1 MPSWVQWINSRIE
14 KFYMLRSIWF
24 ANMDVMVD
32 NIRYLHD
39 DGDEHKQSDF
49 SDFAHKPN
57 ESQFGNK
64 SIHKCTKHDN
74 RYCNCTDTCS
84 DGYDDND
91 SDDPI
96 VNIDLIYDTKR
107 FFNEHIY
114 EFDELHNK
122 LAGQE
127 RCGEGHSYTE
137 GKRDSTWVRDCY
149 EHADAERWLQHA
161 TTTNARI
168 H

>member
-1 MPSWVQWINSRIE
+1 
-14 KFYMLRSIWF
+14 MLRSIWF
-24 ANMDVMVD
+24 ANMDIMVD

-57 ESQFGNK
+57 ESQFGDK

-96 VNIDLIYDTKR
+96 VNIDHIYDVKR

-122 LAGQE
+122 LIRQE
-127 RCGEGHSYTE
+127 GCSEGYTE
-137 GKRDSTWVRDCY
+137 GKRDCSWVRNSY
-149 EHADAERWLQHA
+149 EYGAIESRLQHA

>member
-57 ESQFGNK
+57 ESQFGDK

-96 VNIDLIYDTKR
+96 VNIDHIYDVKR

-122 LAGQE
+122 LIRQE
-127 RCGEGHSYTE
+127 GCSEGYTE
-137 GKRDSTWVRDCY
+137 GKRDCSWVRNSY
-149 EHADAERWLQHA
+149 EYGAIESRLQHA

>member
-57 ESQFGNK
+57 ESQFGDK

-96 VNIDLIYDTKR
+96 VNIDHIYDVKR

-122 LAGQE
+122 LIRQE
-127 RCGEGHSYTE
+127 GCSEGYTE
-137 GKRDSTWVRDCY
+137 GKRDCSWVRNSY
-149 EHADAERWLQHA
+149 EYGAIESRLQHA
-161 TTTNARI
+161 TTTNAGI
-168 H
+168 Y

>member
-1 MPSWVQWINSRIE
+1 MPSWVQRINSRIE

-57 ESQFGNK
+57 ESQFGDK

-96 VNIDLIYDTKR
+96 VNIDHIYDVKR

-127 RCGEGHSYTE
+127 RCSEGYTE
-137 GKRDSTWVRDCY
+137 GKRDCSWVRNSY
-149 EHADAERWLQHA
+149 EYGAIESRLQHA